1 MAGNNNGSAVNANA
15 PNSNRNTVVGTR
27 LVGVAGSSFKKFTLF
42 PRFPPEL
49 RFMIWEFAMAMEKP
63 RLVHLVARRCGIP
76 KGRRR
81 YGCPRSLGPKL
92 MIHGAKYEQVP
103 VHFFVNRECRRF
115 ALKHYSIRFSV
126 TQERRMTLEEPLKRV
141 ETNIVMSPT
150 DILVSWYPEELP
162 WNDSSL
168 FNLQFGP
175 KACLVSNVMACPWYD
190 LGVHTALSQI
200 LQKLGNVDAVER
212 VFVPRGVHSPIKY
225 ADSSQFCA
233 NDMDL
238 PNFWLHF
245 LPQELKQRLF
255 APQRANCLELWA
267 IDYEVDEPVNTL
279 PDARTT

>member
-1 MAGNNNGSAVNANA
+1 
-15 PNSNRNTVVGTR
+15 
-27 LVGVAGSSFKKFTLF
+27 
-42 PRFPPEL
+42 
-49 RFMIWEFAMAMEKP
+49 
-63 RLVHLVARRCGIP
+63 
-76 KGRRR
+76 
-81 YGCPRSLGPKL
+81 
-92 MIHGAKYEQVP
+92 
-103 VHFFVNRECRRF
+103 
-115 ALKHYSIRFSV
+115 
-126 TQERRMTLEEPLKRV
+126 
-141 ETNIVMSPT
+141 
-150 DILVSWYPEELP
+150 
-162 WNDSSL
+162 
-168 FNLQFGP
+168 
-175 KACLVSNVMACPWYD
+175 MACPWYD